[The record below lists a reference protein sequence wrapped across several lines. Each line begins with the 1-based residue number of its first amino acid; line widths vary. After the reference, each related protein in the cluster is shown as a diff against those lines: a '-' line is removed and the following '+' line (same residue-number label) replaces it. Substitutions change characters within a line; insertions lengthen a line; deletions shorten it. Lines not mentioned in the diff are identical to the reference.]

1 MTRRLVLSYVGVA
14 LLILVMLEIP
24 FGILA
29 QRHERDMAASQA
41 EQQATGLAAV
51 ASEDVEH
58 GRRSD
63 LASLVARYQERTGG
77 EVAVVDPAGRVVA
90 SSTTDSDNDATG
102 EQRDLVTAA
111 LAGRSVSTFAADEGQ
126 PWATSAVPISAD
138 NRGLGAVLLGI
149 QSDSTEDRVDGI
161 WLALGAFAAAILAL
175 TTLVGLLLAR
185 SWPDPWPVWNHGS
198 GRSERATSPSGRSQ
212 PDHPRCG
219 RSLTSSTR
227 WPVVSL
233 SLSKPRTASWP
244 TPRTSCGR
252 R

>member
-58 GRRSD
+58 GHRSD

-90 SSTTDSDNDATG
+90 SSTTDSDNDAN
-102 EQRDLVTAA
+102 
-111 LAGRSVSTFAADEGQ
+111 GRA
-126 PWATSAVPISAD
+126 
-138 NRGLGAVLLGI
+138 
-149 QSDSTEDRVDGI
+149 
-161 WLALGAFAAAILAL
+161 
-175 TTLVGLLLAR
+175 AR
-185 SWPDPWPVWNHGS
+185 SGD
-198 GRSERATSPSGRSQ
+198 GRAGGQ
-212 PDHPRCG
+212 VGQH
-219 RSLTSSTR
+219 
-227 WPVVSL
+227 V
-233 SLSKPRTASWP
+233 
-244 TPRTSCGR
+244 R